1 VTPARRYVPILL
13 ASDAAHGHDV
23 GVTRDLAWAAICE
36 VADRLNRR
44 VSDSTLEVRAVRRR
58 SSLQWTVTEGIE
70 VVDNWT
76 ELFEPV
82 RRRRLMPSTWEEIQP
97 VQQAASNVGSFL
109 RDRPDLA

>member
-1 VTPARRYVPILL
+1 M
-13 ASDAAHGHDV
+13 
-23 GVTRDLAWAAICE
+23 AWAAIYE

-44 VSDSTLEVRAVRRR
+44 ASDSTLIVQAARRR
-58 SSLQWTVTEGIE
+58 SFLQWTVTEGIE

-76 ELFEPV
+76 DVFEPV
-82 RRRRLMPSTWEEIQP
+82 RRRRLMSSKWQEIQP